1 MNPIAFDRSRLA
13 GLLLVLGGLL
23 AGLPLHAQPV
33 AASRSSTGTP
43 AEAAAAQA
51 VVQGLLQQHFKTD
64 MVFNTASVNAKAAR
78 LTPDLQ
84 RRLLQQLA
92 RPVPADE
99 VPDIDGDPF
108 TNAQDLPTRFQL
120 EPAQLS
126 GTQAEV
132 AVRFSGHGMHERVRY
147 VLQRVDGQWRV
158 DDLRYADGST
168 LRQLLH

>member
-1 MNPIAFDRSRLA
+1 MNAILASKPLLQRRLFA
-13 GLLLVLGGLL
+13 LGGLL
-23 AGLPLHAQPV
+23 AALPLCAQPLP
-33 AASRSSTGTP
+33 ASGAGS
-43 AEAAAAQA
+43 ADAAAAQA
-51 VVQGLLQQHFKTD
+51 VVQSLLQQHFKTD
-64 MVFNTASVNAKAAR
+64 MGFSKASVMAKAAQ

-84 RRLLQQLA
+84 RRLLAQLA
-92 RPVPADE
+92 KPVPADE

-120 EPAQLS
+120 EPARLR
-126 GTQAEV
+126 GAQAEV